1 MERPMGLGTT
11 TFIATPREFFPAA
24 GLALVLITGPAVA
37 ADDPAAAGA
46 AARVPAAQPAADPPF
61 ALLDANADGRISAD
75 EALGNASP
83 GRFRGLDLDQDG
95 SVSVDEYSGVGHA

>member
-1 MERPMGLGTT
+1 MGLGTA
-11 TFIATPREFFPAA
+11 TFIATAREFLLAS
-24 GLALVLITGPAVA
+24 GLALVIITGPAVA

-46 AARVPAAQPAADPPF
+46 AARVPAATQPAADPPF

-83 GRFRGLDLDQDG
+83 GRFRELDLDQDG
-95 SVSVDEYSGVGHA
+95 SVSVDEYSGLGHG